1 MALFPPAVP
10 ALPPLVP
17 FTQDQILAL
26 FDRIL
31 PDHYLAPLKDP
42 GPGYEYLQAVAK
54 MIERVSIA
62 IAHVGSGC
70 FIGSSDSGSYAQGAV
85 ELYRD
90 TDEFGAVTLLGR
102 NDAPQG
108 TLVGTETGYYYQLI
122 ESVSYAEG
130 EIGPKLVYVRAVT
143 RGWLWNVPES
153 FITADGELV
162 EGPINRMVRPVFP
175 LVGTSPFYPNFDP
188 TIKVRQ
194 RCWGYAKFYRPT
206 AAAGAATLK
215 AGTLLTG
222 TWFGAEVTFKTID
235 DAFFAA
241 ASTGPVTVRYIPL
254 NGAVFG
260 QYATTI
266 SAPLWGSDSAI
277 DNSIAIDYSDP
288 DYVIPLT
295 APFGGS
301 APMLDGIGADKG
313 IPRNFSGI
321 RSVQLVRDGTNPIMV
336 MPDTVLATSD
346 GFRYATTT
354 IVNFAADEFGPK
366 SVSVVP
372 LFLNEPANTLPVSQ
386 VIEDKVVW
394 GTDQQDSTLTIA
406 LGGSPTPTTELDIDY
421 KARLTFL
428 PATITPNALRKTI
441 AATLDN
447 VLSPLGKTWGYREV
461 WDLRYQ
467 TAYDCPRIRYVP
479 TYLDNANLNVP
490 VPPFNS
496 AVFVYDYVPLNEA
509 LSNRYLSANP
519 ERGVVVVRLPALTPP
534 EDMASIYP
542 GLAANLEKIKPAGTA
557 VLYVLGDQ

>member
-31 PDHYLAPLKDP
+31 PDHYLAPLKNP

-70 FIGSSDSGSYAQGAV
+70 FIGSSDGGSYAEGQV
-85 ELYRD
+85 EMYRD

-102 NDAPQG
+102 DQAPQG
-108 TLVGTETGYYYQLI
+108 TLVGTETGYYYQLT
-122 ESVSYAEG
+122 ETVEFLEG
-130 EIGPKLVYVRAVT
+130 ELGPKVVNVRAVT
-143 RGWLWNVPES
+143 RGWLWNAPNS
-153 FITADGELV
+153 FITQDAELV

-175 LVGTSPFYPNFDP
+175 LVGEAPFHPNFDP

-194 RCWGYAKFYRPT
+194 RCWGYVEFSRPN
-206 AAAGAATLK
+206 AVAGAATLK
-215 AGTLLTG
+215 AGTLLVSTG
-222 TWFGAEVTFKTID
+222 GAVSRTVDDATFGASEL
-235 DAFFAA
+235 
-241 ASTGPVTVRYIPL
+241 GPVTVRYIPL
-254 NGAVFG
+254 TGVSPGSLDA
-260 QYATTI
+260 I
-266 SAPLWGSDSAI
+266 SAPLWGPDSAI
-277 DNSIAIDYSDP
+277 DSTI
-288 DYVIPLT
+288 VISGFT
-295 APFGGS
+295 SFQVMQAPTGGS

-321 RSVQLVRDGTNPIMV
+321 RSVQLVRSDPNPIMV

-467 TAYDCPRIRYVP
+467 TAYDFPRIRDVP

-496 AVFVYDYVPLNEA
+496 AVFVYDRHLYEPPIEA